1 MTKQRATLGF
11 TDELEQLNPQE
22 WGLDSMPKPKARPIP
37 DEEIKK
43 VAQATGFKSRE
54 SVVAAPEPVLRR
66 EGRIHRTGRSEQLN
80 LKVRTVDKEKFYA
93 LCDQQEWVLGLG
105 FQRAIEALER
115 ELKTTSSH
123 SENSPVRA

>member
-22 WGLDSMPKPKARPIP
+22 WGLDSMPKPKTRPIP
-37 DEEIKK
+37 NEEIQK

-54 SVVAAPEPVLRR
+54 SVAAPPEPVFRR

-80 LKVRTVDKEKFYA
+80 LKVRTVDKERFYA

-115 ELKTTSSH
+115 ELKTTSSP
-123 SENSPVRA
+123 SDKTTTRA